1 MCYAGD
7 LNVVDYRLRSRPKT
21 HPPRSLSR
29 PDSTTIRKPWRPTG
43 HVEGP
48 LVHLVRLVP
57 HARREGARPAST
69 TTPRHERGG
78 ATPRQ
83 PSSPSLATCPHG
95 LLLIEAAVA
104 APRVAT
110 LWHRRDPP
118 THPPGERVP
127 AIGSRDGEVG
137 VPALILQGHRVPA
150 RSRHSVRPV
159 RWDVMTWQCGLTD
172 HEMAV
177 SVL

>member
-7 LNVVDYRLRSRPKT
+7 LNMVDYRLRSRPKT
-21 HPPRSLSR
+21 NPPLSLSR
-29 PDSTTIRKPWRPTG
+29 LDSTSLRKPWRRTG
-43 HVEGP
+43 HVEGS

-69 TTPRHERGG
+69 TTPRHERGCHSASG
-78 ATPRQ
+78 QFA
-83 PSSPSLATCPHG
+83 PSPHVHMDYCG
-95 LLLIEAAVA
+95 SRLLLQHHEL
-104 APRVAT
+104 PLSGT
-110 LWHRRDPP
+110 GGTPP

-137 VPALILQGHRVPA
+137 VPALILQGHRVPV
-150 RSRHSVRPV
+150 RSRHSVKPV